1 MDKCCRRTRHRRNK
15 YQAVVVRAA
24 ELVVEA
30 AEMVVAAV
38 VRAQAA
44 AALAGSFAASVRT
57 IPGTIV
63 GVVPCLRHSCR
74 CIPPN
79 QSRPNLRLY
88 KLDRPHSV
96 QAVKAAV
103 AMQLAAVVVS
113 LDQSLQS
120 LRAGLARMRVWCMQG
135 TAVDRAS
142 PFRCLVRT
150 NTRSLIQRHPTR
162 SCASPRD
169 RPNEPSA
176 TTWSGHS
183 A

>member
-24 ELVVEA
+24 ELVAEA

-38 VRAQAA
+38 VMAQAA
-44 AALAGSFAASVRT
+44 AALAGSFAASVRM

-63 GVVPCLRHSCR
+63 GGVPCLRHNCR

-79 QSRPNLRLY
+79 QSRSNLRLY
-88 KLDRPHSV
+88 MLDRPHSV
-96 QAVKAAV
+96 QAVRAAV
-103 AMQLAAVVVS
+103 AMQLAAVVMS

-120 LRAGLARMRVWCMQG
+120 WRAGPVHMRVLYMPG
-135 TAVDRAS
+135 TAVDRAN

-150 NTRSLIQRHPTR
+150 NTRSLIQRHSTR
-162 SCASPRD
+162 SCASPRG
-169 RPNEPSA
+169 RPSEPSA
-176 TTWSGHS
+176 TTWNGHS

>member
-1 MDKCCRRTRHRRNK
+1 MDKCCRHTRHRRNK

-24 ELVVEA
+24 ESVVEA

-44 AALAGSFAASVRT
+44 AALAGSFAASVRM
-57 IPGTIV
+57 ILGTIV
-63 GVVPCLRHSCR
+63 GGVPCLRHNCR

-79 QSRPNLRLY
+79 QSRSNLRLY
-88 KLDRPHSV
+88 KLDRPHSE
-96 QAVKAAV
+96 QAVMAAV
-103 AMQLAAVVVS
+103 AMQRAAVVVS
-113 LDQSLQS
+113 LDQSPQS
-120 LRAGLARMRVWCMQG
+120 LRAGPVRSLVLYRRG

-169 RPNEPSA
+169 RPSEPSA